1 MIDVPYAI
9 CLIPAVIISA
19 IWILIDILIDEI
31 KDKKYRN
38 KE

>member
-1 MIDVPYAI
+1 MINVPYAI
-9 CLIPAVIISA
+9 IIIPAVIISA
-19 IWILIDILIDEI
+19 IWILLDILIDKI

>member
-1 MIDVPYAI
+1 MIDILYAI
-9 CLIPAVIISA
+9 IVIPAVIISA
-19 IWILIDILIDEI
+19 IWILIDIMIDKI